1 LAGASIHP
9 AEPWEVYARQDE
21 RLPIRHIGTVDATD
35 VDDATVFAYTLYEE
49 WKWVDMFIVRRS
61 DTTQVVKPA

>member
-1 LAGASIHP
+1 MPRSDGRP

-21 RLPIRHIGTVDATD
+21 KLPIRHIGTVDAAD

-49 WKWVDMFIVRRS
+49 WKWADMFIVKRS
-61 DTTQVVKPA
+61 DTAQVVRPA